1 MSNDKPTAIATI
13 KFYPNKH
20 VEVHL
25 SSLKHI
31 TPRTLDIASN
41 ILLKT
46 YRGMK
51 AKYITEVHVANR
63 AEKKAAEE
71 KAAKD
76 AKDFDDKEAKRL
88 AEATEKALAGVD
100 TTNMPK
106 GEPEPEPTPEP
117 EPELAP
123 EPKVEEKTTEVPN
136 NDEKTDPK

>member
-20 VEVHL
+20 VEVEL

-51 AKYITEVHVANR
+51 AKFI
-63 AEKKAAEE
+63 AEE
-71 KAAKD
+71 HKRGRDEAKKTAEEEIVDAAK
-76 AKDFDDKEAKRL
+76 FDKKEAKRL
-88 AEATEKALAGVD
+88 DIATKKALKPMPAGKV
-100 TTNMPK
+100 
-106 GEPEPEPTPEP
+106 EPEPK
-117 EPELAP
+117 A
-123 EPKVEEKTTEVPN
+123 EEKPTEAL
-136 NDEKTDPK
+136 KTDETK

>member
-41 ILLKT
+41 IMTKT

-51 AKYITEVHVANR
+51 AKFIVEEHKKAREDGKDRVEQEKKD
-63 AEKKAAEE
+63 AEKWDK
-71 KAAKD
+71 
-76 AKDFDDKEAKRL
+76 KEARRL
-88 AEATEKALAGVD
+88 AKATAIALD
-100 TTNMPK
+100 MPK
-106 GEPEPEPTPEP
+106 GKSKD
-117 EPELAP
+117 ELKEKKEEEKKEADTTV
-123 EPKVEEKTTEVPN
+123 KVESKDVKT
-136 NDEKTDPK
+136 K